1 MTYCLNNFLYC
12 YLYQTRVTIHTLNSD
27 KLANRISLLS
37 QFVCLL
43 QGVIFSLSGGDILR
57 FIRASL

>member
-37 QFVCLL
+37 QFTSFICHFA
-43 QGVIFSLSGGDILR
+43 FSSVSGGI
-57 FIRASL
+57 IRG